1 MPDAGQ
7 RQKLKPFVGKFVKA
21 TDTVYKLSG
30 TRAIAIKTIDEEK
43 EQQLKTDSH

>member
-30 TRAIAIKTIDEEK
+30 RAPSRSKRLTK
-43 EQQLKTDSH
+43 KKSSS